1 MKDKILIVD
10 DDEGIRTQL
19 NWALSGE
26 YEVFLA
32 ENASQA
38 LEIAKKEKP
47 DLVALDITLSPLEEE
62 KSGLDIIEPLLEI
75 DPLVKIIMITG
86 HDEQQNALRAIHL
99 GAYDFYSKPIN
110 LEELKMIIKRALHVQ
125 KFERQNKELTYR
137 LLESTQEFEDIIGSS
152 PKMKEVFRIV
162 KTISI
167 TDATVLVVGES
178 GTGKEMVA
186 KAIHNRSLRKHKP
199 FITINCGAIPETL
212 LESELFGHEKGAFTD
227 AQAQK
232 KGKLEYADEGTVF
245 LDEVGELTLPLQVK
259 LLRFL
264 QDHQIERIGGK
275 NPIGLDVRV
284 IAATN
289 RSLLKEVNSRTFRED
304 LYYRLS
310 VITLDLPPL
319 RERKDDILL
328 LAQSFLNRSCL
339 EYKKPGLS
347 FSAKTLDKVRQ
358 YDWPGNVRELEN
370 RVKRAVILTQEKK
383 ISPSDLGLE
392 YEETVKGTSLQEIK
406 EEAEAERIK
415 EALLHSNW
423 NISKASKELEVS
435 RATLYNLM
443 EKYGIKRE

>member
-26 YEVFLA
+26 YDVFLA
-32 ENASQA
+32 ENANQA

-62 KSGLDIIEPLLEI
+62 KSGLDIIESFLEI

-86 HDEQQNALRAIHL
+86 HDEQQNALKAIRL
-99 GAYDFYSKPIN
+99 GAYDFYSKPVN
-110 LEELKMIIKRALHVQ
+110 LDELKIMIKRGLHVQ
-125 KFERQNKELTYR
+125 KWERENKELTYR

-186 KAIHNRSLRKHKP
+186 KAIHNRSSRKDKP

-232 KGKLEYADEGTVF
+232 KGKLEYANEGTVF
-245 LDEVGELTLPLQVK
+245 LDEIGELTLPLQVK

-275 NPIGLDVRV
+275 NPIDLDVRV

-319 RERKDDILL
+319 RERKDDVSL

-339 EYKKPGLS
+339 EYNKPGLA
-347 FSAKTLDKVRQ
+347 FSTKTLDKLRQ

-383 ISPSDLGLE
+383 ISPSDLGFE
-392 YEETVKGTSLQEIK
+392 YEETVKGTSLQDIK
-406 EEAEAERIK
+406 QQAEAERIK
-415 EALLHSNW
+415 EALLHNNW

-443 EKYGIKRE
+443 EKYGIKR

>member
-1 MKDKILIVD
+1 
-10 DDEGIRTQL
+10 
-19 NWALSGE
+19 
-26 YEVFLA
+26 
-32 ENASQA
+32 
-38 LEIAKKEKP
+38 
-47 DLVALDITLSPLEEE
+47 
-62 KSGLDIIEPLLEI
+62 
-75 DPLVKIIMITG
+75 
-86 HDEQQNALRAIHL
+86 
-99 GAYDFYSKPIN
+99 
-110 LEELKMIIKRALHVQ
+110 
-125 KFERQNKELTYR
+125 
-137 LLESTQEFEDIIGSS
+137 
-152 PKMKEVFRIV
+152 KMKEVFRIV

-186 KAIHNRSLRKHKP
+186 KAIHNRSPRKDKP

-232 KGKLEYADEGTVF
+232 KGKLEYANEGTVF
-245 LDEVGELTLPLQVK
+245 LDEIGELTLPLQVK

-275 NPIGLDVRV
+275 NPIDLDVRV

-339 EYKKPGLS
+339 EYNKPGLA
-347 FSAKTLDKVRQ
+347 FSTKTLDKLRQ

-370 RVKRAVILTQEKK
+370 KVKRAVILTQEKK
-383 ISPSDLGLE
+383 ISPSDLGFE
-392 YEETVKGTSLQEIK
+392 YEETVKGTSLQDIK
-406 EEAEAERIK
+406 EQAGAERIK
-415 EALLHSNW
+415 EALLHNNW

-443 EKYGIKRE
+443 EKYGIKR